1 MNVLITVNGQSRT
14 AAHGITLEQLVV
26 ELTERTSGVAAAVGG
41 EVVPRKKW
49 AVTQLAEGDQIEI
62 VTAVQGG

>member
-1 MNVLITVNGQSRT
+1 MNVLLTVNGQART
-14 AAHGITLEQLVV
+14 AASGITLEQLVA
-26 ELTERTSGVAAAVGG
+26 ELTELTSGVAAAVGG

-49 AVTQLAEGDQIEI
+49 AATPVQDGDRIEI

>member
-1 MNVLITVNGQSRT
+1 MSVLITVNGQART
-14 AAHGITLEQLVV
+14 APSGITLDQLVA
-26 ELTERTSGVAAAVGG
+26 ELTELPSGVAAAVGG

-49 AVTQLAEGDQIEI
+49 AATQVGDGDQIEI

>member
-1 MNVLITVNGQSRT
+1 
-14 AAHGITLEQLVV
+14 
-26 ELTERTSGVAAAVGG
+26 VAAAVGG

-49 AVTQLAEGDQIEI
+49 AATPVQDGDRIEI

>member
-1 MNVLITVNGQSRT
+1 MNVLLTVNGQART
-14 AAHGITLEQLVV
+14 AASGITLEQLVAG
-26 ELTERTSGVAAAVGG
+26 LTELTSGVAAAVGG

-49 AVTQLAEGDQIEI
+49 AATPVQDGDRIEI

>member
-1 MNVLITVNGQSRT
+1 MTVLITVNGQART
-14 AAHGITLEQLVV
+14 APRGITLEQLVAEV
-26 ELTERTSGVAAAVGG
+26 TELTTGVAAAVAG

-49 AVTQLAEGDQIEI
+49 AATQVDDGDQIEI

>member
-1 MNVLITVNGQSRT
+1 MNVLLTVNGQART
-14 AAHGITLEQLVV
+14 AARGITLEQLVA
-26 ELTERTSGVAAAVGG
+26 ELTELTSGVAAAVGG

-49 AVTQLAEGDQIEI
+49 AATPVQDGDRIEI

>member
-1 MNVLITVNGQSRT
+1 VNVLITVNGESRT
-14 AAHGITLEQLVV
+14 AAHGITLEQLVI

-49 AVTQLAEGDQIEI
+49 ASTQIEEGDRIEI

>member
-1 MNVLITVNGQSRT
+1 MNVLITVNGKART
-14 AAHGITLEQLVV
+14 APHGITLDQLVA
-26 ELTERTSGVAAAVGG
+26 ELTELTGGVAAAVGG

-49 AVTQLAEGDQIEI
+49 ATTPVEDGDQVEI